1 MNLSRPDSLQT
12 PFVALSAL
20 VVLSISL
27 VTLPLPVQSTP
38 DPQGTAE
45 CFSPASPDTA
55 KVGFPAKKGPYK
67 IAFSNSYFGNN
78 WRDEMLKIADGY
90 VKEADVKQYIKEFK
104 VYNSGQDV
112 AQQIAQIRQ
121 AILSGVDAIIV
132 NAAQP
137 SGLDPILEEVAKRGI
152 VIVAFDNTV
161 TSKRAVNI
169 NNDQFQMG
177 KRWAEFLAEQTKGK
191 GTVLMVRGLAG
202 TPVDN
207 QQASGAKSVFEKYPG
222 LKIVEVY
229 GNWDVGATQKA
240 VANALAST
248 PQIDGVWGTAACT
261 GTIQAFLQSSRPLVP
276 MTGECDNGFMRLV
289 AEKKV
294 PALVIGQPPA
304 MVAVAIR
311 ATIALLQGEQLPKE
325 ISLPLEEITT
335 EKMVAGQN
343 FFPQLPDGFVTD
355 ISIASCGINT
365 SPSVFAK

>member
-1 MNLSRPDSLQT
+1 MNLQLEDKT
-12 PFVALSAL
+12 AL
-20 VVLSISL
+20 VSGSSQGIGFAIAEALAKEGAAVVINSNKQDLVDEAIGKISK
-27 VTLPLPVQSTP
+27 
-38 DPQGTAE
+38 TA
-45 CFSPASPDTA
+45 PGAHL
-55 KVGFPAKKGPYK
+55 
-67 IAFSNSYFGNN
+67 IAAVANN
-78 WRDEMLKIADGY
+78 WRDEMLKVADGY
-90 VKEADVKQYIKEFK
+90 VKESDVKQYIKEFK

-222 LKIVEVY
+222 LKIV
-229 GNWDVGATQKA
+229 
-240 VANALAST
+240 
-248 PQIDGVWGTAACT
+248 
-261 GTIQAFLQSSRPLVP
+261 
-276 MTGECDNGFMRLV
+276 
-289 AEKKV
+289 
-294 PALVIGQPPA
+294 
-304 MVAVAIR
+304 
-311 ATIALLQGEQLPKE
+311 
-325 ISLPLEEITT
+325 
-335 EKMVAGQN
+335 
-343 FFPQLPDGFVTD
+343 
-355 ISIASCGINT
+355 
-365 SPSVFAK
+365 